1 MSLSFRL
8 KTDASNVKKIL
19 TAALAAVSVVLGTA
33 AVASAS
39 TQPRVLSSQSASGM
53 FSTSAL
59 SVTTRN
65 ARPIIF
71 VATGG
76 SSSVFW
82 TTACSHGGFNITS
95 HGGTFHGPATKVVTP
110 RAGSSYC
117 TVIASAGGTGG
128 GTVIL
133 KVEQ

>member
-1 MSLSFRL
+1 VSLSFRL

-19 TAALAAVSVVLGTA
+19 TAALVVVSVVLGTA
-33 AVASAS
+33 AAASAS
-39 TQPRVLSSQSASGM
+39 AQAHVLSSQSASGM
-53 FSTSAL
+53 FSTAAL
-59 SVTTRN
+59 SVTTHN

-76 SSSVFW
+76 PSSVFW
-82 TTACSHGGFNITS
+82 TTACARGDFNITS

-110 RAGSSYC
+110 QAGTSYC

-128 GTVIL
+128 GTVTL